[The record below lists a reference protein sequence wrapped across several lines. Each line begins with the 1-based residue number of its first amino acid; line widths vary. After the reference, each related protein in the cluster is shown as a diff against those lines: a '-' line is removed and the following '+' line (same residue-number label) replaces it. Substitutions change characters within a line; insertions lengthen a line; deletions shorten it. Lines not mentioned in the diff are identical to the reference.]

1 MRPRFPAPRKR
12 RAVAGVGSRKRETPF
27 MTKYEFSIR
36 TRNGQR
42 VDRINIQAQDRETAE
57 RRLKQMYMHCEVIEC
72 NERQSEVRQESLDVE
87 GIINLITK

>member
-1 MRPRFPAPRKR
+1 
-12 RAVAGVGSRKRETPF
+12 

-42 VDRINIQAQDRETAE
+42 VDKISIQAQDRETAE
-57 RRLKQMYMHCEVIEC
+57 RRLQQMYMHCEVLEC
-72 NERQSEVRQESLDVE
+72 SERSADLRQESLDVE

>member
-1 MRPRFPAPRKR
+1 
-12 RAVAGVGSRKRETPF
+12 

-42 VDRINIQAQDRETAE
+42 VDKITIQAQDRETAE
-57 RRLKQMYMHCEVIEC
+57 RRLQQMYMHCEILDCKE
-72 NERQSEVRQESLDVE
+72 SAADTRQESLDVE